1 MSTVSIYII
10 RNNYSRHVLQYYIIR
25 NYCFTYIMSFLFV
38 ARISSFDKMMTISI
52 HVEYIAQKG
61 RNKH

>member
-1 MSTVSIYII
+1 
-10 RNNYSRHVLQYYIIR
+10 
-25 NYCFTYIMSFLFV
+25 MSFLFV